1 MISFYADINECTN
14 GNVTIGIPLMAGSGS
29 GLSGSG
35 LIVPIPNDWCEQ
47 LCVNTPGS
55 YLCDCH
61 DGYIKNTDNQTCT
74 GTVT

>member
-1 MISFYADINECTN
+1 MISFYTDINECTN
-14 GNVTIGIPLMAGSGS
+14 GNVTIGIPLMTSGS
-29 GLSGSG
+29 GLNGSE
-35 LIVPIPNDWCEQ
+35 VPIPNDWCEQ

-61 DGYIKNTDNQTCT
+61 DGYIENTDNQTCT